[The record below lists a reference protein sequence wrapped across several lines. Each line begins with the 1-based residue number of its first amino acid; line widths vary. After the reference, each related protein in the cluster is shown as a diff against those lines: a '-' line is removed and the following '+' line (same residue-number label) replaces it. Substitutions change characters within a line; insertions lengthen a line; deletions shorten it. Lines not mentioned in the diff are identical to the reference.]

1 MRDSQLWL
9 MRNSEPKEE
18 VIHHWKLS
26 FPMRKIAHL
35 SLTEFFE
42 QWPILKTQTAIDLVS
57 KYVF

>member
-35 SLTEFFE
+35 SLTEFFDG
-42 QWPILKTQTAIDLVS
+42 Q
-57 KYVF
+57 F